1 MMSVTDKYLLISV
14 AFFLLSGVTVILH
27 DSMLHGQSWVI
38 VSGIVV
44 FLIAVAFMFA
54 GIFMDEEI
62 V

>member
-1 MMSVTDKYLLISV
+1 MMSVTDKLLSISV

-38 VSGIVV
+38 VSGIIL
-44 FLIAVAFMFA
+44 FLIALGFMFA